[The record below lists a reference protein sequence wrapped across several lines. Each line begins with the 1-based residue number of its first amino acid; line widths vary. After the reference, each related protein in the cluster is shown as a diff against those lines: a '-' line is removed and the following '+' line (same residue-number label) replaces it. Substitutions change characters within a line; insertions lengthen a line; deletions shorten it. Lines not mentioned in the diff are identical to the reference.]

1 MVKVL
6 KQVENSKQYD
16 KKVELQKIKIL
27 KMLKEGKGVIDNV
40 GNKDWPRKSMVRTQ
54 LLEFIPYMVITDYI
68 SFGYIA
74 PYYL

>member
-1 MVKVL
+1 
-6 KQVENSKQYD
+6 
-16 KKVELQKIKIL
+16 
-27 KMLKEGKGVIDNV
+27 
-40 GNKDWPRKSMVRTQ
+40 MVRIQ

>member
-40 GNKDWPRKSMVRTQ
+40 GNKD
-54 LLEFIPYMVITDYI
+54 
-68 SFGYIA
+68 
-74 PYYL
+74 